1 MEIDAAL
8 RRKTAVSAAA
18 VGAFL
23 VTFTAIGLAFSE
35 EIPDGG
41 IAFSNTGGFAV
52 VGALAGF
59 ILLMAVIGIWLDRAE
74 TDDAAETEDA
84 EPTA

>member
-1 MEIDAAL
+1 MEIDADL

-18 VGAFL
+18 VGISL

-35 EIPDGG
+35 EIPNGG

-52 VGALAGF
+52 VAALVGF
-59 ILLMAVIGIWLDRAE
+59 IFLMAGIGVWLDNTTADTAE
-74 TDDAAETEDA
+74 TDDADPTE
-84 EPTA
+84 

>member
-1 MEIDAAL
+1 MEIDADL

-18 VGAFL
+18 VGIFL
-23 VTFTAIGLAFSE
+23 VAFTAIGVAFSQ

-59 ILLMAVIGIWLDRAE
+59 VLLMAGIGIWLDRTG
-74 TDDAAETEDA
+74 TDDKS
-84 EPTA
+84 

>member
-52 VGALAGF
+52 VGALVGF
-59 ILLMAVIGIWLDRAE
+59 IFLMAGIGVWLDTTT
-74 TDDAAETEDA
+74 TDDAAETDDA
-84 EPTA
+84 DPTE